1 MKGGGDDGVGVGR
14 LGKIAVGGGLLRR
27 LGAAVWD
34 SRRRALAAVVG
45 LFVVLLLPAMRA
57 VAATVATVKGYGLY
71 GRVPYDDWLFATSRL
86 IDPDLLKRSF
96 PELIVKELPIV
107 LRNFKKRRL
116 ANELVVI
123 VKGAAYL
130 VAFLA
135 LFNLVYQSS
144 LASIERA
151 KRSGGGR
158 PFSASAISKKGPR
171 KGRQIEGM
179 EDGWLDMDLTADE
192 EDPPEPEP
200 QPPKKPKK

>member
-1 MKGGGDDGVGVGR
+1 M
-14 LGKIAVGGGLLRR
+14 
-27 LGAAVWD
+27 
-34 SRRRALAAVVG
+34 
-45 LFVVLLLPAMRA
+45 
-57 VAATVATVKGYGLY
+57 AATVATVKGYGLY

-96 PELIVKELPIV
+96 PELIAKELPIV

-116 ANELVVI
+116 ANEFFVI

-135 LFNLVYQSS
+135 LFNFVYQSS

-158 PFSASAISKKGPR
+158 FSASAISKKGPR

-192 EDPPEPEP
+192 DEPEPEP
-200 QPPKKPKK
+200 QPPKKKK